1 VWTCLLIVF
10 VLMIPVL
17 HADEIIDRVLASVD
31 GQVITLSDVRMA
43 QRFDLTEGA
52 WSVASGDASGAADN
66 GHRVT
71 GGDRSATGNGQRAT
85 GGDRSAMGNGQRATG
100 DEAVEPVLQRLID
113 RDLMLQEV
121 EHYSPPEP
129 DPPIIDRDLAAIRAR
144 FPTAGAYQRA
154 LTDSGIDEARLRSI
168 VRDNLRLDAYLAQR
182 FPPPPP
188 PSESEVIEYYQTHP
202 DEFSVGGSPQPFN
215 EVRGGIV
222 ARLTVARR
230 VTLIRDWL
238 AGLRSR
244 ADLTITEAVPSPVSE
259 VRIPLGR
266 PKS

>member
-1 VWTCLLIVF
+1 MALIALLVA
-10 VLMIPVL
+10 LAPVL
-17 HADEIIDRVLASVD
+17 HADDIIDRVLAIVG

-43 QRFDLTEGA
+43 QAFDLTEGA
-52 WSVASGDASGAADN
+52 WAVGSGKISGAE
-66 GHRVT
+66 
-71 GGDRSATGNGQRAT
+71 SATGHE
-85 GGDRSAMGNGQRATG
+85 QRATG
-100 DEAVEPVLQRLID
+100 DEAVESVLQKLID

-129 DPPIIDRDLAAIRAR
+129 DPAIIDRDLAAIRAR

-215 EVRGGIV
+215 QVREVIV

-230 VTLIRDWL
+230 VTLISDWL

-244 ADLTITEAVPSPVSE
+244 ADLTLTGV
-259 VRIPLGR
+259 GGG
-266 PKS
+266 